1 MLKRLTLGMVP
12 ILIASNALAIDVKY
26 KFDQIPAL
34 SPEAQHKV
42 SSTRVTAL
50 FTRTH
55 FKSFDLNDPFSSKI
69 FDRYIESLDYRKNIF
84 TAADI
89 ESFEK
94 YRFSF
99 DEMLKQG
106 KLLDVYQI
114 YQQHLEKRH
123 QRFSFALKLLDSPMK
138 FEVEDSYQFDRED
151 AQWPASVAELDEL
164 WRQRVKYDALNLK
177 MTGKEWPEISKMLG
191 KRYNNALKRIT
202 QSKSEDVFQL
212 LMNSFSRSIDP
223 HTSYLSP
230 RNAERFQ
237 VEMSLSLEGIGA
249 VLQVQDDY
257 TVIQSL
263 VSGGPADKSEELVK
277 EDKIIGVAQG
287 DKEIVDIIGWRLDDV
302 VELIKGPKGS
312 TVRLQ
317 IISGKAGAA
326 SKPSIVSIVRDTIK
340 LEDRA
345 AKSEV
350 LESSLPQFKGRKIG
364 VITIPSFYVNLTK
377 DVKALITELEK
388 KNVEGIVVDLRNNG
402 GGALT
407 EATSLSGLFIESGP
421 VVQIKNSNEYVDV
434 RNDPDADIFY
444 RGPLTVLVNR
454 YSASASEIFAAAL
467 QDYGRA
473 IVVGE
478 QTFGKGTVQQ
488 HRGLGRIYD
497 FYEKPIGF
505 VQYTIQKFYRI
516 NGGSTQNKGV
526 VPDIAFPSPIDPAEF
541 GESVADNTLD
551 WDSVK
556 KASYQ
561 VFPTKGENYV
571 QDLTKSHELR
581 INSNQEFG
589 FMFED
594 IKKYKAE
601 KDQVSISL
609 VEKVRVADRDKDD
622 KKSLLRANKRR
633 VLQGLAEVAKLDDL
647 PKKILDIDPVLDEA
661 SYITLDIVDQEKLVK
676 N

>member
-1 MLKRLTLGMVP
+1 M
-12 ILIASNALAIDVKY
+12 
-26 KFDQIPAL
+26 
-34 SPEAQHKV
+34 
-42 SSTRVTAL
+42 
-50 FTRTH
+50 
-55 FKSFDLNDPFSSKI
+55 
-69 FDRYIESLDYRKNIF
+69 
-84 TAADI
+84 
-89 ESFEK
+89 
-94 YRFSF
+94 
-99 DEMLKQG
+99 
-106 KLLDVYQI
+106 
-114 YQQHLEKRH
+114 
-123 QRFSFALKLLDSPMK
+123 
-138 FEVEDSYQFDRED
+138 
-151 AQWPASVAELDEL
+151 
-164 WRQRVKYDALNLK
+164 
-177 MTGKEWPEISKMLG
+177 
-191 KRYNNALKRIT
+191 
-202 QSKSEDVFQL
+202 
-212 LMNSFSRSIDP
+212 
-223 HTSYLSP
+223 
-230 RNAERFQ
+230 
-237 VEMSLSLEGIGA
+237 
-249 VLQVQDDY
+249 
-257 TVIQSL
+257 
-263 VSGGPADKSEELVK
+263 
-277 EDKIIGVAQG
+277 
-287 DKEIVDIIGWRLDDV
+287 
-302 VELIKGPKGS
+302 
-312 TVRLQ
+312 
-317 IISGKAGAA
+317 
-326 SKPSIVSIVRDTIK
+326 
-340 LEDRA
+340 
-345 AKSEV
+345 
-350 LESSLPQFKGRKIG
+350 
-364 VITIPSFYVNLTK
+364 
-377 DVKALITELEK
+377 
-388 KNVEGIVVDLRNNG
+388 
-402 GGALT
+402 
-407 EATSLSGLFIESGP
+407 
-421 VVQIKNSNEYVDV
+421 
-434 RNDPDADIFY
+434 
-444 RGPLTVLVNR
+444 LVNR